1 MIGALG
7 EIGGFELIE
16 ELGRGGMGVV
26 YRARDHA
33 LKRDLAVK
41 LLNGEWLDDL
51 LMLQRFVREAQIL
64 ASINHPHVVSIYAVG
79 EHLGSPFFVMELLE
93 HSISDACKLKTPT
106 LAQLKR
112 WMLEAARGLGA
123 LHERGIIHRD
133 IKPGNLLLTKANSL
147 EPERVKVADLGIA
160 SSGNLFGPRLTQLGS
175 ILGTTGYLAPE
186 AMQPNLSLDARAD
199 QYSLGVV
206 FFELLALRAPF
217 TEPERATAIRNANPS
232 TLNAPDIRQAR
243 PDIDAATAQLI
254 TRMLEFD
261 RNARFPDTQ
270 TLIAQL
276 QSVQASN
283 TDAAIASVLRV
294 APPHRSART
303 PVQAG
308 SEIRLSGSKNFFG
321 GFWAL
326 AILAVLLLSAILWFN
341 ATPVRAVAKPIAART
356 AKAPTLGAAGA
367 EGSDALNPDNDAD
380 TDTDTDTDADTDTVD
395 TGARKLGESKGRSG
409 ARAPQIGLVPDG
421 ESTTELV
428 DSERWAKALLARYRL
443 RSPGAGKTDWAFVL
457 IDQKSGVIAAQLSG
471 PESESQ
477 QFSGTVTSHRTEIY
491 DEVPWDIYT
500 LSFKNTNGQ
509 SIEMRIECSENLV
522 SGGGVYIDQNQD
534 DEQDNR
540 RSFDIESSE

>member
-1 MIGALG
+1 MSGALG

-41 LLNGEWLDDL
+41 LLGGEWLNDL

-64 ASINHPHVVSIYAVG
+64 ASINHPHVISIYAVG
-79 EHLGSPFFVMELLE
+79 EHLGSPYFAMELLE

-186 AMQPNLSLDARAD
+186 AMQPGLILDARAD

-206 FFELLALRAPF
+206 FFELLARRAPF
-217 TEPERATAIRNANPS
+217 TDVERATAIRSANAT
-232 TLNAPDIRQAR
+232 TLNAPDIRQGR

-270 TLIAQL
+270 TLIAEL
-276 QSVQASN
+276 QNVQAKSAGAEI
-283 TDAAIASVLRV
+283 AAAPRV
-294 APPHRSART
+294 APPYRPAGT
-303 PVQAG
+303 PVQ
-308 SEIRLSGSKNFFG
+308 ERPENQPSGSQYSLG

-326 AILAVLLLSAILWFN
+326 AIAAVLLVTAILWFN
-341 ATPVRAVAKPIAART
+341 ATPVRAVAKPIAGRT
-356 AKAPTLGAAGA
+356 AKAPTVDAARAGGSEA
-367 EGSDALNPDNDAD
+367 ESPDPDTAD
-380 TDTDTDTDADTDTVD
+380 K
-395 TGARKLGESKGRSG
+395 GARKLGEIKGRSG
-409 ARAPQIGLVPDG
+409 ARAPELGLVPDG
-421 ESTTELV
+421 ESETELT
-428 DSERWAKALLARYRL
+428 DSEGWAKALLARYL
-443 RSPGAGKTDWAFVL
+443 LSSHGPGKTAWALVL

-471 PESESQ
+471 PENESQ
-477 QFSGTVTSHRTEIY
+477 QFSGTVTSHHIEIY
-491 DEVPWDIYT
+491 DDVPWDIYK
-500 LSFKNTNGQ
+500 LSLKNTYGQ
-509 SIEMRIECSENLV
+509 SIEMQIECTESLI
-522 SGGGVYIDQNQD
+522 SGGGVYLDQNQD
-534 DEQDNR
+534 DGQDNR